1 MVSTENCYKTN
12 NFPVLYGAVSR
23 NEYLYSVRIYR
34 DKAPFQSVQSGIVRM
49 RMYLGFMEARVTVID
64 AYVKSDKNLQFLSLL
79 CSSSAQPSV
88 FSSIMRK
95 TAPIAIIE
103 ELSAHAA
110 EEYVSA
116 RALRENSGSPIPLS
130 GTVRKVH
137 ESKNILLSLL
147 LEYRAL
153 IAEYS
158 SMAMDTQGGFSSGI
172 KTREYVVS
180 FLFFEH
186 EGTVCAIPDFQVGK
200 VSRGAN
206 DSFILQV
213 DHVFGQRVIIC
224 DDLLFTKD
232 IDLVRCSFR
241 GKAARGKY
249 RVSIPVIG
257 GDFDFIIVVPSFL

>member
-23 NEYLYSVRIYR
+23 NEYLYTVRIYR

-49 RMYLGFMEARVTVID
+49 RMYLGFMEARATVID
-64 AYVKSDKNLQFLSLL
+64 AYVKSDHNLQFLSLL

-88 FSSIMRK
+88 FSAIMRK
-95 TAPIAIIE
+95 TAPSAIIE
-103 ELSAHAA
+103 EITPHSA
-110 EEYVSA
+110 EEYVTS
-116 RALRENSGSPIPLS
+116 RAVRENSASPIPLS
-130 GTVRKVH
+130 GPVRKVH

-153 IAEYS
+153 IAEYASLSPSALTGFTS
-158 SMAMDTQGGFSSGI
+158 SV

-180 FLFFEH
+180 FLFFEKD
-186 EGTVCAIPDFQVGK
+186 GMACAIPDFQVEK
-200 VSRGAN
+200 VTKGAN
-206 DSFILQV
+206 ESYILQV
-213 DHVFGQRVIIC
+213 DHAFGQRVIVC

-241 GKAARGKY
+241 EKASRGMY
-249 RVSIPVIG
+249 RISTSVVG
-257 GDFDFIIVVPSFL
+257 GNFDFILVVPSFL

>member
-64 AYVKSDKNLQFLSLL
+64 AYVKSDQNLQFLSLL

-88 FSSIMRK
+88 FSGIMRK
-95 TAPIAIIE
+95 TAPMAIIE
-103 ELSAHAA
+103 EVSPHSA
-110 EEYVSA
+110 EEYVSS
-116 RALRENSGSPIPLS
+116 RAVRENSGSPIPLS
-130 GTVRKVH
+130 GAVRKVH

-153 IAEYS
+153 IAEYAT
-158 SMAMDTQGGFSSGI
+158 MAPGTMNGFTSGI
-172 KTREYVVS
+172 TTREYVVS
-180 FLFFEH
+180 FLFFEKD
-186 EGTVCAIPDFQVGK
+186 GMACAIPDFQVEK
-200 VSRGAN
+200 VSKGAN
-206 DSFILQV
+206 ESYILQI
-213 DHVFGQRVIIC
+213 DHVFGKRVIVC

-241 GKAARGKY
+241 EKVTRGMY
-249 RVSIPVIG
+249 RVSIPVVG
-257 GDFDFIIVVPSFL
+257 GDFAFTIVVPSFV